1 MANAEHVAILKQG
14 EAAWNAWRRDHPT
27 VRPDFSGA
35 DLRGVILNPADAMGA
50 SGADLRGADFSGAD
64 LRGAGLLIA
73 NFGGADLSRANLS
86 GAEACVANLATQ
98 TSAMLS

>member
-1 MANAEHVAILKQG
+1 MANAEHVAMLKQG

-73 NFGGADLSRANLS
+73 NFGGADLIPSPIDQNWCAHWRNPMDMMRQ
-86 GAEACVANLATQ
+86 G
-98 TSAMLS
+98 